1 MTLGDM
7 DFVVDGATVDFADTF
22 TTEGLRIQMF
32 PISCRP
38 LATSTHHGLCAPTLR
53 AHMSAVFSIT

>member
-22 TTEGLRIQMF
+22 TYRGVAYSDVPNLKRT
-32 PISCRP
+32 
-38 LATSTHHGLCAPTLR
+38 LATSTHHGLAR
-53 AHMSAVFSIT
+53 